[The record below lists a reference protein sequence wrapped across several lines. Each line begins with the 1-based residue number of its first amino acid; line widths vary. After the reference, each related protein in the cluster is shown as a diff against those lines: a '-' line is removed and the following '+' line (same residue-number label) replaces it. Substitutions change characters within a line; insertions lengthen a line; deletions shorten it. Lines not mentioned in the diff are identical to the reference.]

1 MTPTAPTTTSPDIT
15 THHHQYD
22 VVIVGAG
29 GAGMRAAIEAGP
41 HAKTAVISKL
51 YPTRSHTGA
60 AQGGMAAALANI
72 EEDSWEWHTFDT
84 VKGGDYLV
92 DQDAAEILAKEA
104 IDAVIDLENM
114 GLPFNRTPD
123 GKIDQR
129 RFGGHT
135 RDHGKAPVRRSCYAA
150 DRTGHMILQTL
161 FQNCVKLGIEFY
173 NEFYVL
179 DLLLVDDPDAKKSR
193 GKSKPRIAAGVVAYE
208 LATGDIHV
216 FHAKSVVFATGGFGK
231 IYKTTSNAHTLTGDG
246 VGIIWRKG
254 IPLEDMEFFQF
265 HPTGLA
271 GLGIL
276 LTEGAR
282 GEGAIL
288 RNASGERFMERYA
301 PTIKD
306 LAPRDIIARH
316 MVQEVAEGRGAGP
329 NKDYVLLD
337 CTHLGAEVLE
347 TKLPDITEFARTYL
361 GVDPVHEPVPVMPT
375 AHYAM
380 GGIPTNIKAEVLSDN
395 DTVVKGLYAA
405 GECACVSV
413 HGSNRLGT
421 NSLLDINVFGKRAG
435 RYSVEYANSAKF
447 APLPDDPAKEVREMI
462 ERARSADGD
471 ERLAVLRKELQE
483 EMDRNAQVFRT
494 DKSLRSVAK
503 TIHSLRERY
512 KNIGIHDRG
521 KRYNTDL
528 LEAIELGFLL
538 DIAEVVVASALNRHE
553 SRGGHMRDD
562 YPERDDKNF
571 LVHTMAYL
579 TGDPK
584 SANVEDHI
592 AIDWKPV
599 VITNYPPMERKY

>member
-1 MTPTAPTTTSPDIT
+1 MTTETTESTVIDGVHYHEFDI
-15 THHHQYD
+15 
-22 VVIVGAG
+22 VIVGAG

-60 AQGGMAAALANI
+60 AQGGMAAALANV

-114 GLPFNRTPD
+114 GLPFNRTPE

-135 RDHGKAPVRRSCYAA
+135 RDHGKAPVRRACYAA

-161 FQNCVKLGIEFY
+161 FQNCVKLGINFF

-179 DLLLVDDPDAKKSR
+179 DVIMNEVDGVEQP
-193 GKSKPRIAAGVVAYE
+193 AGVVAYE
-208 LATGDIHV
+208 LATGELHV
-216 FHAKSVVFATGGFGK
+216 FHSKAIIFATGGFGK
-231 IYKTTSNAHTLTGDG
+231 IFKTTSNAHTLTGDG
-246 VGIIWRKG
+246 VGIIWRKRL
-254 IPLEDMEFFQF
+254 PLEDMEFFQF

-306 LAPRDIIARH
+306 LAPRDIVARC

-329 NKDYVLLD
+329 HKDYVLLD

-361 GVDPVHEPVPVMPT
+361 GVDPVVEPVPVMPT

-380 GGIPTNIKAEVLSDN
+380 GGIPTNNNAEVLRDN
-395 DTVVKGLYAA
+395 TTVVPGLYAA

-435 RYSVEYANSAKF
+435 NNAVEYVKTATAV
-447 APLPDDPAKEVREMI
+447 PLPEDPAAFVRGLI
-462 ERARSADGD
+462 DGLRSGTGTERIAAI
-471 ERLAVLRKELQE
+471 RKELQD
-483 EMDRNAQVFRT
+483 EMDKNAQVFRT
-494 DKSLRSVAK
+494 DESLEKVTG
-503 TIHSLRERY
+503 TIHALRERY
-512 KNIGIHDRG
+512 KNIVVQDKG
-521 KRYNTDL
+521 KRFNTDL
-528 LEAIELGFLL
+528 LEAVELGFLL
-538 DIAEVVVASALNRHE
+538 DLAEVVVFSARNRKE

-562 YPERDDKNF
+562 FPKRDDENYMQ
-571 LVHTMAYL
+571 HTMAYL
-579 TGDPK
+579 TGDPH
-584 SANVEDHI
+584 SADAADHI
-592 AIDWKPV
+592 TLDWKPV
-599 VITNYPPMERKY
+599 VVTRYQPMERKY

>member
-1 MTPTAPTTTSPDIT
+1 MTQKYPDAELKDGVYY
-15 THHHQYD
+15 HQYD

-41 HAKTAVISKL
+41 GAKTAVVTKL

-60 AQGGMAAALANI
+60 AQGGMAAALANV

-84 VKGGDYLV
+84 IKGGDYLV

-135 RDHGKAPVRRSCYAA
+135 AEHGKAPVRRACYAA

-173 NEFYVL
+173 NEFYAL
-179 DLLLVDDPDAKKSR
+179 DLITVKDEA
-193 GKSKPRIAAGVVAYE
+193 GKTRIAGIVAYE
-208 LATGDIHV
+208 LATGDLHV
-216 FHAKSVVFATGGFGK
+216 FHAKSVIFATGGFGK
-231 IYKTTSNAHTLTGDG
+231 MFKTTSNAHTLTGDG

-254 IPLEDMEFFQF
+254 LPLEDIEFFQF

-306 LAPRDIIARH
+306 LAPRDIVARC
-316 MVQEVAEGRGAGP
+316 MVKEVLEGRGAGP
-329 NKDYVLLD
+329 NKDYVYLD

-361 GVDPVHEPVPVMPT
+361 GVDPVVEPVPVMPT

-380 GGIPTNIKAEVLSDN
+380 GGIPTNNNGEVLADN
-395 DTVVKGLYAA
+395 DTIVPGLYAA

-413 HGSNRLGT
+413 HGANRLGT

-435 RYSVEYANSAKF
+435 NNAVAYAKTADF
-447 APLPDDPAKEVREMI
+447 VPLPEDPAKEVREMLETLRTRKGT
-462 ERARSADGD
+462 ERIADI
-471 ERLAVLRKELQE
+471 RTTLQE
-483 EMDRNAQVFRT
+483 EMDKNAQVFRT
-494 DKSLRSVAK
+494 EETLTNVLG
-503 TIHSLRERY
+503 TIHDLRERY
-512 KNIGIHDRG
+512 QNVYVDDKG

-528 LEAIELGFLL
+528 LEAVELGFLL
-538 DIAEVVVASALNRHE
+538 DLAEIVAYAARNRKE
-553 SRGGHMRDD
+553 SRGGHMRED
-562 YPERDDKNF
+562 YPDRDDVNYMQ
-571 LVHTMAYL
+571 HTMAYL
-579 TGDPK
+579 TGDPH
-584 SANVEDHI
+584 SPNPEDHI
-592 AIDWKPV
+592 RLDWKPV
-599 VITNYPPMERKY
+599 VFTKDEAGELRYAPMERKY

>member
-1 MTPTAPTTTSPDIT
+1 LSEVKV
-15 THHHQYD
+15 HHYQYD

-51 YPTRSHTGA
+51 FPTRSHTGA
-60 AQGGMAAALANI
+60 AQGGMAAALANV

-92 DQDAAEILAKEA
+92 DQDAAEILAKESVQ
-104 IDAVIDLENM
+104 AVIDLENM

-161 FQNCVKLGIEFY
+161 YQNCVKLGIEFY

-179 DLLLVDDPDAKKSR
+179 DLVMNTVDGVERP
-193 GKSKPRIAAGVVAYE
+193 AAVVAYE
-208 LATGDIHV
+208 LATGELHV
-216 FHAKSVVFATGGFGK
+216 FQGKSIVFATGGFGK
-231 IYKTTSNAHTLTGDG
+231 IFKTTSNAHTLTGDG
-246 VGIIWRKG
+246 VGIIYRKG
-254 IPLEDMEFFQF
+254 LPLEDMEFYQF

-276 LTEGAR
+276 LSEAAR
-282 GEGAIL
+282 GEGGIL

-306 LAPRDIIARH
+306 LAPRDMVARA
-316 MVQEVAEGRGAGP
+316 MANEVREGRGAGP
-329 NKDYVLLD
+329 HKDYVLLD
-337 CTHLGAEVLE
+337 LTHLEPAVIDA
-347 TKLPDITEFARTYL
+347 KLPDITEFARTYL
-361 GVDPVHEPVPVMPT
+361 GVEPYTEPVPVFPT

-380 GGIPTNIKAEVLSDN
+380 GGIPTNIKAEVLRDN
-395 DTVVKGLYAA
+395 DTVVPGLYAA

-413 HGSNRLGT
+413 HGANRLGT

-435 RYSVEYANSAKF
+435 IYSVEYAKTADFVPVPQDAVDVTVK
-447 APLPDDPAKEVREMI
+447 LI
-462 ERARSADGD
+462 EHMRKANGT
-471 ERLAVLRKELQE
+471 EKIAVIRKELQDT
-483 EMDRNAQVFRT
+483 MDKNAQVYRT
-494 DKSLRSVAK
+494 EESLNEALDKIKELRK
-503 TIHSLRERY
+503 RYENIHVQ
-512 KNIGIHDRG
+512 DRG
-521 KRYNTDL
+521 LRFNTDL

-538 DIAEVVVASALNRHE
+538 DLAEVLAYTARERRE
-553 SRGGHMRDD
+553 SRGGHFREDFETRDD
-562 YPERDDKNF
+562 EKF
-571 LVHTMAYL
+571 MVHSMAYKQGEEIRL
-579 TGDPK
+579 G
-584 SANVEDHI
+584 
-592 AIDWKPV
+592 WKPV
-599 VITNYPPMERKY
+599 TITNYQPMERKY

>member
-1 MTPTAPTTTSPDIT
+1 MQF
-15 THHHQYD
+15 HKYD

-29 GAGMRAAIEAGP
+29 GAGMRAAIEAGQR
-41 HAKTAVISKL
+41 ARTAVLTKL

-60 AQGGMAAALANI
+60 AQGGMCAALANV
-72 EEDSWEWHTFDT
+72 EEDNWEWHTFDT
-84 VKGGDYLV
+84 IKGGDYLV
-92 DQDAAEILAKEA
+92 DQDAAEIMAKEA
-104 IDAVIDLENM
+104 IDAVLDLEKM
-114 GLPFNRTPD
+114 GLPFNRTPE

-135 RDHGKAPVRRSCYAA
+135 RNHGEAAVRRACYAA

-161 FQNCVKLGIEFY
+161 YQNCVKHGIEFY

-179 DLLLVDDPDAKKSR
+179 DVCLTPDAN
-193 GKSKPRIAAGVVAYE
+193 GEPVCTGAVAYE
-208 LATGDIHV
+208 LATGEIHV
-216 FHAKSVVFATGGFGK
+216 FQAKSVVFATGGFGK
-231 IYKTTSNAHTLTGDG
+231 VFKTTSNAHTLTGDG
-246 VGIIWRKG
+246 MGIIFRNG
-254 IPLEDMEFFQF
+254 LPLEDMEFYQF

-306 LAPRDIIARH
+306 LAPRDIVARS
-316 MVQEVAEGRGAGP
+316 MALEVLEGRGAGP

-361 GVDPVHEPVPVMPT
+361 AVDPVTEPVPVYPT

-380 GGIPTNIKAEVLSDN
+380 GGIPTNIHAEVLRDN
-395 DTVVKGLYAA
+395 DHVIPGLYAA

-413 HGSNRLGT
+413 HGANRLGT
-421 NSLLDINVFGKRAG
+421 NSLLDINVFGRRAG
-435 RYSVEYANSAKF
+435 IAAAEYAVGREF
-447 APLPDDPAKEVREMI
+447 VDLPENPTVFVEDQLALILSEHGRE
-462 ERARSADGD
+462 RVADI
-471 ERLAVLRKELQE
+471 RTELQAT
-483 EMDRNAQVFRT
+483 MDANASVYRT
-494 DKSLRSVAK
+494 EDTLKQALHDVQALKSRYAHITVQDK
-503 TIHSLRERY
+503 
-512 KNIGIHDRG
+512 G

-538 DIAEVVVASALNRHE
+538 ELAEILVVGALNRKE
-553 SRGGHMRDD
+553 SRGGHAREDYPNRDD
-562 YPERDDKNF
+562 TNYMR
-571 LVHTMAYL
+571 HTMAYKQGQSL
-579 TGDPK
+579 TSDIRL
-584 SANVEDHI
+584 DY
-592 AIDWKPV
+592 KPV
-599 VITNYPPMERKY
+599 TFTRYKPMERKY